1 MVFVRY
7 ISFLFPFH
15 ILPPD
20 FVQIMMISYML
31 DGVGYLIC
39 NREII
44 SEDVP
49 DFEFTPRPE
58 FPGHFKVQNVPTEL
72 DCITMFFEHIQRVRP
87 NVIVTYNGDMFD
99 WPFVEA
105 RAAHYGLSMSEEI
118 AFSRQ
123 KSTPGPGRDGS
134 AGEYL
139 SRPVVHIDCLCWVKR
154 DSYLP
159 VGARGLKAV
168 AKAKL
173 RYDPVEVDPE
183 AMCRMAREAPRELA
197 SYSVSDAVATYYLY
211 MKYIHPFVFALCTIL
226 PLNPDDVLRKGSGTL
241 CEALLM
247 VQAYAANVV
256 FPHKQTSSGESGPAG
271 LIPGGSGASTRF
283 TEDGKLIDSETYV
296 GGHVEA
302 LEAGVF
308 RADIP
313 VRFRLVPAA
322 LEALRKDVRR
332 CLKKTLQT
340 EVGAEDEEALESLIP
355 ESNFNR
361 VRVSLCFCSSPLFSG
376 RFSV

>member
-1 MVFVRY
+1 
-7 ISFLFPFH
+7 
-15 ILPPD
+15 
-20 FVQIMMISYML
+20 MMISYML
-31 DGVGYLIC
+31 DGAGYLIC
-39 NREII
+39 NREFL
-44 SEDVP
+44 SEDIA

-58 FPGHFKVQNVPTEL
+58 FPGHFKVHNVATEL

-87 NVIVTYNGDMFD
+87 NVIVTYNGDTFD
-99 WPFVEA
+99 WPFIEA

-123 KSTPGPGRDGS
+123 KATPGPGRDGS

-139 SRPVVHIDCLCWVKR
+139 SRPAVHIDCLCWVKR

-173 RYDPVEVDPE
+173 RYDPIEVDPE

-197 SYSVSDAVATYYLY
+197 NYSVSDAVATYYLY
-211 MKYIHPFVFALCTIL
+211 MKYVHPFVFALCTIL

-256 FPHKQTSSGESGPAG
+256 FPHKQSANGESGPAG
-271 LIPGGSGASTRF
+271 LIPGGSSASCRF

-322 LEALRKDVRR
+322 LEALRNDVRR

-355 ESNFNR
+355 NANFDKVKTMFFLLWLKVCTYN
-361 VRVSLCFCSSPLFSG
+361 SLKLEYNTIQYNTI
-376 RFSV
+376 

>member
-1 MVFVRY
+1 
-7 ISFLFPFH
+7 
-15 ILPPD
+15 
-20 FVQIMMISYML
+20 MISYML
-31 DGVGYLIC
+31 DGLGHLIC

-44 SEDVP
+44 SEDVQ
-49 DFEFTPRPE
+49 DFDFTPRPE
-58 FPGHFKVQNVPTEL
+58 FPGHFEVHNLKNEL
-72 DCITMFFEHIQRVRP
+72 DCITFFFEHIQRVKP
-87 NVIVTYNGDMFD
+87 NIIVTYNGDFFD
-99 WPFVEA
+99 WPFVES

-118 AFSRQ
+118 AFSRH
-123 KSTPGPGRDGS
+123 KGAPGPGRDGS
-134 AGEYL
+134 NGEYL

-183 AMCRMAREAPRELA
+183 MICPMARESPVELA
-197 SYSVSDAVATYYLY
+197 NYSVSDAVATYYLY
-211 MKYIHPFVFALCTIL
+211 MKYVHPFVFALCTIL

-241 CEALLM
+241 CEVLLM

-256 FPHKQTSSGESGPAG
+256 FPHKQTIDGGLSSLLSD
-271 LIPGGSGASTRF
+271 GSGNASKF
-283 TEDGKLIDSETYV
+283 TEDGHLIDSETYV

-313 VRFRLVPAA
+313 VRFRLVPNT
-322 LEALRKDVRR
+322 LEMLREDVRR
-332 CLKKTLQT
+332 CLRRALQL
-340 EVGAEDEEALESLIP
+340 EIGAEDDEVLDSLIP
-355 ESNFNR
+355 KAHFDE
-361 VRVSLCFCSSPLFSG
+361 VSQL
-376 RFSV
+376 